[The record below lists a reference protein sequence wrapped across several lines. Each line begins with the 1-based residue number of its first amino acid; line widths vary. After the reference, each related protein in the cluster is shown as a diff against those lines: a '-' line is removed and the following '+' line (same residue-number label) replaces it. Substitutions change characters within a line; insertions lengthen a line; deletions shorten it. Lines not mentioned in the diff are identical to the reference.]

1 MYSSLKVIQK
11 CIQYSN
17 KEQYD
22 FLIKEIK
29 DNIIYL
35 QKTISGNKIL
45 SKLNEFVPNII
56 NPQQQLPSMRRS
68 SLTKTQKKI
77 FEIEFNEDEIIS
89 SEDDQSSNSDSEK
102 IDDQIIKDSFKEA
115 KAKQN

>member
-22 FLIKEIK
+22 FLIKEVK

-45 SKLNEFVPNII
+45 SKLNEFVPNV
-56 NPQQQLPSMRRS
+56 NNSQQLPSMRRS

-102 IDDQIIKDSFKEA
+102 IDDQIIKDSLKEA